1 MSTVFLLARVSL
13 GHICASLF
21 VHADESPRFGKDRN
35 ETSLGSLT
43 RRFCDLLETA
53 SNGDLDLNEVALRLQ
68 VQKRRIYD
76 ITNVLEGVGLIAKSS
91 KNHIRWK

>member
-1 MSTVFLLARVSL
+1 MWVVGFEVNTCLP
-13 GHICASLF
+13 

-53 SNGDLDLNEVALRLQ
+53 SNGDLDLNDVASRLQ